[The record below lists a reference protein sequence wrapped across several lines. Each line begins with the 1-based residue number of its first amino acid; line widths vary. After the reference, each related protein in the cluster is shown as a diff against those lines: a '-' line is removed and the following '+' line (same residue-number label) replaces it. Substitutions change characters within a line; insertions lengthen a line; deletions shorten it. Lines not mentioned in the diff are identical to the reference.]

1 MLNKILWRKET
12 LLKVSNGFHR
22 CVTVYLMLQYQIDN
36 FVEVYTPYS
45 FLRQLLIVMSI
56 DFVQGQILSLA
67 SGGFMDL
74 ERCESEYGGGNYCQW
89 RCLGMTSVVNI
100 KETLVAEPSK
110 EIIPP
115 CNRLWL
121 FNSVITS
128 MWKKVWLTKSFDIDG
143 AR

>member
-1 MLNKILWRKET
+1 M
-12 LLKVSNGFHR
+12 LKVSNGFHR

-56 DFVQGQILSLA
+56 DFVQGQILS

-74 ERCESEYGGGNYCQW
+74 GRCESEYGGGNYCQW
-89 RCLGMTSVVNI
+89 RCLGMTSVVNV
-100 KETLVAEPSK
+100 KESLVAEPSK

-115 CNRLWL
+115 CNRL
-121 FNSVITS
+121 
-128 MWKKVWLTKSFDIDG
+128 
-143 AR
+143 